1 MIGSFKPIAAIVII
15 TGVSLGGEAGFLC
28 ACLIMMI
35 SNMFFGQGPWTPW
48 QMFSYGMIGYLAGIR
63 FSERDSQ
70 SQEGGSVYL
79 RILKCV
85 SDLRRDHESG
95 IYSDGIRIHH
105 KEEPDR
111 VLYLRCTGRSGA
123 GNFYGNLPVDPKQ
136 ASAGETGES
145 KKKIRAAA
153 AARK

>member
-1 MIGSFKPIAAIVII
+1 M
-15 TGVSLGGEAGFLC
+15 SLSDHDDLKYVFRAGTVDTLADVFLWNDR
-28 ACLIMMI
+28 I
-35 SNMFFGQGPWTPW
+35 SGRNP
-48 QMFSYGMIGYLAGIR
+48 

-79 RILKCV
+79 RILKCI
-85 SDLRRDHESG
+85 SDLRRDHEPG
-95 IYSDGIRIHH
+95 IYPDGIWTHH

-111 VLYLRCTGRSGA
+111 ILYLRCAGRSGA
-123 GNFYGNLPVDPKQ
+123 GNFYSDFPVDPKQ
-136 ASAGETGES
+136 ATAGETGKS

>member
-1 MIGSFKPIAAIVII
+1 M
-15 TGVSLGGEAGFLC
+15 
-28 ACLIMMI
+28 
-35 SNMFFGQGPWTPW
+35 
-48 QMFSYGMIGYLAGIR
+48 
-63 FSERDSQ
+63 
-70 SQEGGSVYL
+70 YL

-145 KKKIRAAA
+145 KKKNTGCCSGPKIR
-153 AARK
+153 RKMNMTKK

>member
-1 MIGSFKPIAAIVII
+1 MNP
-15 TGVSLGGEAGFLC
+15 
-28 ACLIMMI
+28 
-35 SNMFFGQGPWTPW
+35 
-48 QMFSYGMIGYLAGIR
+48 